1 MPMIKHRLAAALTA
15 FIVFGLL
22 FTQARAQENEPAQ
35 ESEPLLDRNLFSVGV
50 GISNNEVD
58 GDRDDET
65 GFQFLAAYDLKQ
77 INLMEGVDSSLEFGY
92 MDFGFRRDD
101 TGIWGS
107 YVIDSAIGEGFG
119 WLAQL
124 GLDIGDDSGLLF
136 GAGLKLSVSESADI
150 RLEYVVRDEVD
161 SLQINLLYHL

>member
-1 MPMIKHRLAAALTA
+1 MSMTKRISTAASTLLLIT
-15 FIVFGLL
+15 GL
-22 FTQARAQENEPAQ
+22 FFNSAQAQEN
-35 ESEPLLDRNLFSVGV
+35 EPLLDRNLFSIGV

-58 GDRDDET
+58 GDSDDET
-65 GFQFLAAYDLKQ
+65 GFQFFAAYDLNK
-77 INLMEGVDSSLEFGY
+77 INLMEGVNSSLEFGY

-107 YVIDSAIGEGFG
+107 YVIDSTIGESFG

-124 GLDIGDDSGLLF
+124 GLDVGDDSGLLL
-136 GAGLKLSVSESADI
+136 GAGVKYAIDTSADI

-161 SLQINLLYHL
+161 SLQINFLYHL